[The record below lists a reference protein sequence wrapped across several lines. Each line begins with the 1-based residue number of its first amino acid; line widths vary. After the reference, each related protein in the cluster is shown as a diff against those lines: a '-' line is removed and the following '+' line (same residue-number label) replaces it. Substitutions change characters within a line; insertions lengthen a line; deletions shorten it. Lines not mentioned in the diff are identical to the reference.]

1 MQKPLIK
8 IKNGNVSFDNKILM
22 DKINHEIKRGD
33 FHVITGLNGSGK
45 SVFLKILAGKSVL
58 TSGELIRTYKN
69 KEIIRNSNN
78 ETQLYNNIGYLAVR
92 HSFKDRQNQNSF
104 FYQQRYNN
112 SFSGE
117 SLTTI
122 EYLYNAQKNS
132 SENRDWDIKKAVEI
146 LDLEHL
152 LHKSLIKLS
161 NGESRRVRIAEA
173 LIKNP
178 LILFLDQP
186 LTGVDV
192 KNREKFK
199 DVFQA
204 ITDSGITLII
214 ACNQD
219 EVPENADSVTK
230 LSIGKSPTTTDYKNF
245 VPSSDI
251 APHSLSDENISFL
264 KNLPEYEK
272 YDFIV
277 KMNSVNINYGDKS
290 ILRDINWQ
298 IKQGERWSLYG
309 PNGAGKSSLL
319 SLITGDNPQ
328 AYSNDITLFDI
339 KRGSGESIWDIK
351 RKIGFVSPE
360 LFQFFPQHFT
370 CKEAISTGFS
380 DFLIKPKNI
389 TEHQNN
395 IINEWMEILKIS
407 DYKDETLRRLPITIQ
422 RLTLL
427 ARALVKNPPLLI
439 LDEPC
444 QGFDNQQQN
453 HFRNII
459 DTISDFKNI
468 TWIYVTHNIE
478 QLPESTTNYLT
489 LTSDGEIEKIV

>member
-1 MQKPLIK
+1 MQNKLIK
-8 IKNGNVSFDNKILM
+8 IKDGSVIFDNKPLF
-22 DKINHEIKRGD
+22 KNLNINIIDGES
-33 FHVITGLNGSGK
+33 HVITGQNSSGK
-45 SVFLKILAGKSVL
+45 SVLLRILAGKSVL
-58 TSGELIRTYKN
+58 TSGEITRFYKE
-69 KEIIRNSNN
+69 KEIITKDNN
-78 ETQLYNNIGYLAVR
+78 ENYIYNNIGYLTVR
-92 HSFKDRQNQNSF
+92 HSFKDRQNQSSL

-112 SFSGE
+112 SFSE
-117 SLTTI
+117 EALTTI
-122 EYLYNAQKNS
+122 EFLYNAQKNKGLP
-132 SENRDWDIKKAVEI
+132 EKWNIKNSVKI

-152 LHKSLIKLS
+152 LNKSLIKLS
-161 NGESRRVRIAEA
+161 NGESRRVRIAEL

-178 LILFLDQP
+178 KIIFLDQP

-192 KNREKFK
+192 KNREKFIDIFK
-199 DVFQA
+199 A
-204 ITDSGITLII
+204 ITDSGITLIV

-219 EVPENADSVTK
+219 EVPKNADSIIK
-230 LSIGKSPTTTDYKNF
+230 LNIGKSPTITDYKNF
-245 VPSSDI
+245 IPSSDI
-251 APHSLSDENISFL
+251 APYSLSYENISFL

-277 KMNSVNINYGDKS
+277 KMSNVNINYGDKS
-290 ILRDINWQ
+290 ILNDINWQ
-298 IKQGERWSLYG
+298 IKQGEHWSLYG
-309 PNGAGKSSLL
+309 PNGAGKSTLL

-360 LFQFFPQHFT
+360 LFQFFPQHLN

-380 DFLIKPKNI
+380 DFLIKLKNI

-395 IINEWMEILKIS
+395 TIDEWMEILKIS
-407 DYKDETLRRLPITIQ
+407 NYKDEILRRLPITIQ

-444 QGFDNQQQN
+444 QGFDNQQQS

-459 DTISDFKNI
+459 DTISEFKNI
-468 TWIYVTHNIE
+468 TWIYVSHNIE

-489 LTSDGEIEKIV
+489 LSSDGEIEKIV

>member
-1 MQKPLIK
+1 MQEPLIK
-8 IKNGNVSFDNKILM
+8 IKNGSVSFDNKILM
-22 DKINHEIKRGD
+22 DKINYEIKRGE
-33 FHVITGLNGSGK
+33 FHIITGQNGSGK
-45 SVFLKILAGKSVL
+45 SVLLKILAGKSVL
-58 TSGELIRTYKN
+58 TSGELNRYYKS
-69 KEIIRNSNN
+69 KEIVNKDDNKVH
-78 ETQLYNNIGYLAVR
+78 LYNNIGYLSVR
-92 HSFKDRQNQNSF
+92 HSFKDRQNQSSF

-122 EYLYNAQKNS
+122 EYLYNAQQNS
-132 SENRDWDIKKAVEI
+132 NENREWDIKKAVET
-146 LDLEHL
+146 LDLEHQ

-178 LILFLDQP
+178 LLLFLDQP

-199 DVFQA
+199 DVFKA
-204 ITDSGITLII
+204 ITDSGITLIV

-219 EVPENADSVTK
+219 EVPKNADSVIK
-230 LSIGKSPTTTDYKNF
+230 LNIGKSPTVTDYKNF
-245 VPSSDI
+245 IPSSDI
-251 APHSLSDENISFL
+251 APHSLSNENISFL
-264 KNLPEYEK
+264 KNLPEYVK
-272 YDFIV
+272 YDFVV
-277 KMNSVNINYGDKS
+277 KMNNVNINYGDKS
-290 ILRDINWQ
+290 ILNDINWQ
-298 IKQGERWSLYG
+298 IKQGEHWSLYG

-360 LFQFFPQHFT
+360 LFQFFPQHLS

-395 IINEWMEILKIS
+395 TIDEWMEILKIS
-407 DYKDETLRRLPITIQ
+407 NYKNEILRHLPITIQ

-444 QGFDNQQQN
+444 QGFDNQQQS

-459 DTISDFKNI
+459 DTISEFKNI

-489 LTSDGEIEKIV
+489 LSSDGEIEKIV